1 MTPRSTYMN
10 NKSTHKSIN
19 NEQGRQRFYE
29 RSTHFPYR
37 STYLSPRSTHMHN
50 RSRHMNNRSTHVSH
64 RLTHFQKNEENK
76 PFKHVMGIHLDNERT
91 KKNNTLIYNTKVQL
105 KNQESKSISVKQT
118 WIPKCLF
125 NVLDT
130 LKDLNGTK
138 QLWVPKS
145 SI

>member
-1 MTPRSTYMN
+1 MKEIKLAN
-10 NKSTHKSIN
+10 
-19 NEQGRQRFYE
+19 
-29 RSTHFPYR
+29 
-37 STYLSPRSTHMHN
+37 
-50 RSRHMNNRSTHVSH
+50 
-64 RLTHFQKNEENK
+64 
-76 PFKHVMGIHLDNERT
+76 MGIHLKNERT
-91 KKNNTLIYNTKVQL
+91 KKNNELIYNTKAHL
-105 KNQESKSISVKQT
+105 KTHASKSISVKQS

>member
-1 MTPRSTYMN
+1 MNDRST
-10 NKSTHKSIN
+10 
-19 NEQGRQRFYE
+19 R
-29 RSTHFPYR
+29 
-37 STYLSPRSTHMHN
+37 
-50 RSRHMNNRSTHVSH
+50 VSH
-64 RLTHFQKNEENK
+64 RLTHFKKNEGNNS
-76 PFKHVMGIHLDNERT
+76 FKHVMGIHIDNERT
-91 KKNNTLIYNTKVQL
+91 KKNNKLIYNSKAQL
-105 KNQESKSISVKQT
+105 KNQESKSISVKQV